1 VITIA
6 LVGCKSVAKRWDRP
20 DRLGFPRG
28 PAPDSPR
35 TLAAVELAVLG
46 HLEMT
51 GPLGPVPVRGA
62 KERVL
67 LAMLAVRANEV
78 VSAHELID
86 ALWADEPPATATKT
100 VQSHVARVR
109 RALESAGLDGVLVT
123 RDPGYVLRVPADCI
137 DAARFEQRLRA
148 GQQAL
153 RDERYEEASRKLAA
167 ALELWR
173 GDALADCRSADRL
186 DAEAIRLE
194 ELRIGAL
201 EDRIDADLGCG
212 RHAALVAELESLVT
226 RHPLHERLWGALVIA
241 LYRSERQGDALRAYQ
256 RARDVLVETLGV
268 EPGAELRD
276 LEVAVL
282 ERSPT
287 LDVPARTSSGSA
299 APSRLLTA
307 TNTGLGFVGRDP
319 ELAALQDRWREAA
332 GGTRQLALIAGEPGI
347 GKTRL
352 AAELALMAQGDGARV
367 LYGRCDEGLGVPY
380 QPVVEAFREFVEG
393 YDDGDLLPALGRYSG
408 ELVRLAPELLDRH
421 PDLPSPMQS
430 DPATEQYRLFEA
442 VTAWLAA
449 ASRREPVVLVL
460 DDLHWAARPTI
471 LLLRHVARSER
482 PMRLLIVATYRDTE
496 LDAPHPL
503 TELLADL
510 RPAGDVAR
518 LTLIGLDP
526 RDVAAFVEAAVG
538 RPLAANERDMART
551 VHSQTAGN
559 PFFVGELVRHF
570 TEPGNGVP
578 PTDALASFRD
588 GGIPVPLG
596 ARETVARRVAR
607 LTPATQD
614 VLRLAAV
621 IGVEFDVPVLRATAR
636 LDDDDLLAALERAET
651 AGLLREVQT
660 DRFGFA
666 HALVRASLYDE
677 LSASRRQRIHRRVA
691 GAIEVEYA
699 AALDDHLAALT
710 DHYAIAAPERAVGY
724 AIRAADVA
732 LDRLAFEDAVQ
743 ACDRGLGAV
752 ETARHTGADIDRT
765 DECDLLLRR
774 GRALLRAG
782 QPRGRKSLLRAFDVA
797 RELGDSERVAQAVLA
812 MNRGFFAR
820 VGRTDTELVA
830 ALEHAIAAQG
840 DDEGPVV
847 AELLATLA
855 SELVFAGDGERR
867 FELSDRALGMA
878 RQSGDRRAVARVL
891 QLRSMTIQAPETLAE
906 RIAQC
911 DELLAIADELQD
923 PAITFFT
930 AFTRSGTAMETGDVD
945 AANAMV
951 DLASSVAAELREPTL
966 LWQAAFMRTARLIA
980 EGRLDEAEASALATF
995 DLGQRAHRDGEA
1007 LIFFTEQMLEIRRW
1021 QGRLSELL
1029 DEFAEFAGVDDF
1041 DFGYSLTKYLYDA
1054 GEHERARA
1062 CYERIIEHITL
1073 PLRRDML
1080 ATTTL
1085 GNVAYLAAR
1094 FGDRARAPAIYDA
1107 LLPFAAVFGSTTV
1120 VRPAGSHFLGVL
1132 AATCDRTDDA
1142 ARHFMDAIGAHD
1154 GAKAPLVR
1162 AETQLEY
1169 ARLLRTADAD
1179 EELVAPLL
1187 DDVRTTAKQ
1196 AGAGYLV
1203 SRCDLLA

>member
-1 VITIA
+1 
-6 LVGCKSVAKRWDRP
+6 
-20 DRLGFPRG
+20 
-28 PAPDSPR
+28 
-35 TLAAVELAVLG
+35 VELAVLG

-51 GPLGPVPVRGA
+51 GPLGTVPVRGA

-78 VSAHELID
+78 VSTNELVD
-86 ALWADEPPATATKT
+86 ALWPDEPPTTATKT
-100 VQSHVARVR
+100 VHSHVARVR
-109 RALESAGLDGVLVT
+109 RALETAGLDGVLVT
-123 RDPGYVLRVPADCI
+123 RDPGYVLRVAPECI

-153 RDERYEEASRKLAA
+153 RDERYEEAARKLGS
-167 ALELWR
+167 ALDLWR
-173 GDALADCRSADRL
+173 GDALADCRGADRL
-186 DAEAIRLE
+186 DAEAVRLE

-201 EDRIDADLGCG
+201 EDRVDAELACG
-212 RHAALVAELESLVT
+212 RHGALVAELESLVT
-226 RHPLHERLWGALVIA
+226 RHPLHERLWGALILA
-241 LYRSERQGDALRAYQ
+241 LYRSERQGDALRAYR

-268 EPGAELRD
+268 EPGSELRS
-276 LEVAVL
+276 LEAAVL
-282 ERSPT
+282 ERSPS
-287 LDVPARTSSGSA
+287 LDLPIRVGMASPP
-299 APSRLLTA
+299 PSRLLAGTPV
-307 TNTGLGFVGRDP
+307 GLGFVGRGA
-319 ELAALQDRWREAA
+319 ELTALQERWRDA
-332 GGTRQLALIAGEPGI
+332 GSGTRQLALLAGEPGI

-352 AAELALMAQGDGARV
+352 AAELALMAQADGARV

-380 QPVVEAFREFVEG
+380 QPVVESFREFVEG
-393 YDDGDLLPALGRYSG
+393 FDDSDLLNALGRYAG
-408 ELVRLAPELLDRH
+408 ELVRFAPELLDRR
-421 PDLPSPMQS
+421 PDLPAPMQS

-449 ASRREPVVLVL
+449 ASRRDPIVLVL

-482 PMRLLIVATYRDTE
+482 PMRVFIVATYRDTE
-496 LDAPHPL
+496 LDPAHPL
-503 TELLADL
+503 TEMLADL
-510 RPAGDVAR
+510 RPATDVAR
-518 LTLIGLDP
+518 FTLIGLDQ
-526 RDVAAFVEAAVG
+526 RDVVAFVEAAVG
-538 RPLAANERDMART
+538 RPLEAAERDVART

-570 TEPGNGVP
+570 TEPGSGVP

-588 GGIPVPLG
+588 GDIPVPLG

-607 LTPATQD
+607 LAPATQE

-621 IGVEFDVPVLRATAR
+621 IGLEFDVPVLRAIAR
-636 LDDDDLLAALERAET
+636 IDDDDLLRALEGAET
-651 AGLLREVQT
+651 AGLLREMQT

-691 GAIEVEYA
+691 GAIELEYSS
-699 AALDDHLAALT
+699 LDDHLAALT

-743 ACDRGLGAV
+743 ACDRGLGAL
-752 ETARHTGADIDRT
+752 EAARRAGVDVSAT

-782 QPRGRKSLLRAFDVA
+782 QPRGRKSLFRAFEVA
-797 RELGDSERVAQAVLA
+797 RGLGDRQRLAEAVLA

-820 VGRTDTELVA
+820 IGRTDAELVA
-830 ALEHAIAAQG
+830 ALEHAIAMQG
-840 DDEGPVV
+840 DGEGPIL

-855 SELVFAGDGERR
+855 SELVFADDGERR
-867 FELSDRALGMA
+867 FELSDRALEMA
-878 RQSGDRRAVARVL
+878 RRAGDRRAVALVL
-891 QLRSMTIQAPETLAE
+891 QLRSMTIQSPETLAE

-911 DELLAIADELQD
+911 DELLEIADELND

-951 DLASSVAAELREPTL
+951 DLASQVAAELREPTL
-966 LWQAAFMRTARLIA
+966 LWQSAFMRTARLIL
-980 EGRLDEAEASALATF
+980 EGRLDDAEASALATF

-1021 QGRLSELL
+1021 QSRLPELI
-1029 DEFAEFAGVDDF
+1029 DEFAEFAGHEDF
-1041 DFGYSLTKYLYDA
+1041 DFGFSLVKYLYDA
-1054 GEHERARA
+1054 GEHDRARA
-1062 CYERIIEHITL
+1062 CYERVVQHITL
-1073 PLRRDML
+1073 PPRRDML

-1094 FGDRARAPAIYDA
+1094 LDDRERAPAIYDA

-1120 VRPAGSHFLGVL
+1120 VRPVGSHFLGML
-1132 AATCDRTDDA
+1132 AVACDRRDDA
-1142 ARHFMDAIGAHD
+1142 ARHFADAINAHER
-1154 GAKAPLVR
+1154 AKAPLVR

-1169 ARLLRTADAD
+1169 AHLLHENAVDD
-1179 EELVAPLL
+1179 ELVAQLL
-1187 DDVRTTAKQ
+1187 DEVRTTAKQ
-1196 AGAGYLV
+1196 SGAPYLTAR
-1203 SRCDLLA
+1203 SDLLA